1 MVATERRR
9 MPLCL
14 CVCVSTVNFSPLF
27 SLNLILYCCLPWTQ
41 FFETPHEKL
50 ERLTKVCTVART
62 PSTVPKSAFFAQEKK
77 ELEEEIQTEGKD
89 DVLAQRLATT
99 IIQLK
104 QCQEEVKS
112 NVRLNQC
119 RKLLVPVSYFIIII
133 ESKELFSEAVKAG
146 SVSVNMINTLIQG
159 EAGVG
164 KTSTK
169 CILFNEPLP
178 RFRTSTPLAEAPV
191 QIRVECPVSQG
202 DRSPT
207 GPRDVQVFGVKVE
220 SAGSTWNRLDGE
232 ELERIVVEA
241 ISAINSTR
249 DTDIQSHSVSS
260 PHPRQ
265 VLAESSAVNRSPP
278 KENQT
283 NTSTVF
289 HTSHADNGTNAS
301 EGISESTSESE
312 LQAAVASIYGQIVD
326 LVGEQISFGNTNA
339 DEILGSNWIYF
350 IDSGGQPHFHNL
362 LPHFVHGISVA
373 LFVHRLSR
381 KLEQYPMVEYYEG
394 DQAIGEAYRSS
405 LTTEDTLKCLV
416 RSMQSH
422 TIDDEKPKLVFIGTF
437 LDKIRQSSETLV
449 EKNEKLL
456 KLLTPE
462 FADQLIFCQGD
473 LESLIFPLNAKSPS
487 AHEGKMAEL
496 IRSIVES
503 SPSRKVTIPIWWYVL
518 EITLK
523 RLSAHFD
530 RMILSKRECLEVAF
544 QLDISESALI
554 EALKLF
560 HKQHIFHYYP
570 EILPDV
576 VFTSPQVLLDKL
588 TELVREVYSMK
599 RSHSDFHAPKSGKW
613 RIFRDQGILILE
625 FLKRFKKHYVDNLFT
640 PSDLLRIFMRHLII
654 TPLSTE
660 ELHKDVD
667 FTSNSIQYY
676 MPCLL
681 DMLSLTELDSHR
693 NHSLV
698 ACPLLIRFPNGWPR
712 AGVFCCL
719 QIYLMQLLHWTLVL
733 NRGKPKLFAQNCVM
747 LSPPYSTCRVTLI
760 DSFSYF
766 EIHVKAESDVC
777 RKMCPTILSQVLS
790 GIDASC
796 RTLRYNND
804 RPHLAF
810 FCPCAL
816 ATPSSPSAASDPPQ
830 HHAAELFEEEGSLR
844 CTIDQSVTFRVDS
857 NHSVWLQSLSKCT

>member
-1 MVATERRR
+1 M
-9 MPLCL
+9 
-14 CVCVSTVNFSPLF
+14 
-27 SLNLILYCCLPWTQ
+27 
-41 FFETPHEKL
+41 
-50 ERLTKVCTVART
+50 
-62 PSTVPKSAFFAQEKK
+62 
-77 ELEEEIQTEGKD
+77 EEEIHTEGKND
-89 DVLAQRLATT
+89 FLSQRLATT
-99 IIQLK
+99 TIQLN
-104 QCQEEVKS
+104 QCQEEIKS
-112 NVRLNQC
+112 NVGVN
-119 RKLLVPVSYFIIII
+119 KHTNVSTCILFYNI

-169 CILFNEPLP
+169 CILFNEPP
-178 RFRTSTPLAEAPV
+178 PHFRTSTPLAEAPV
-191 QIRVECPVSQG
+191 HIRVDDQVSQ
-202 DRSPT
+202 SAQSHT
-207 GPRDVQVFGVKVE
+207 GPRDVQVLGAKVE
-220 SAGSTWNRLDGE
+220 SAGRTWNRLDGE

-260 PHPRQ
+260 PHPGQ
-265 VLAESSAVNRSPP
+265 GLTDSSAVLNVTQTNSRNPP
-278 KENQT
+278 EENQT
-283 NTSTVF
+283 ST
-289 HTSHADNGTNAS
+289 
-301 EGISESTSESE
+301 SESTSESE
-312 LQAAVASIYGQIVD
+312 LQAAVASIYGKIVD
-326 LVGEQISFGNTNA
+326 LVKEQISPSNTNA
-339 DEILGSNWIYF
+339 NEILGSNWIYF

-381 KLEQYPMVEYYEG
+381 KLEEYPIVEYFEKNK
-394 DQAIGEAYRSS
+394 AICEAYRSS

-422 TIDDEKPKLVFIGTF
+422 TINDEKPNLVFIGTF
-437 LDKIRQSSETLV
+437 LDKIQQSSETLV
-449 EKNEKLL
+449 EKDKKLL

-462 FADQLIFCQGD
+462 FADQLIFRQKY
-473 LESLIFPLNAKSPS
+473 LESLIFPFNAKRPG
-487 AHEGKMAEL
+487 AHEKRMAKL
-496 IRSIVES
+496 IRSVVES

-523 RLSAHFD
+523 KLSAHFN
-530 RMILSKRECLEVAF
+530 RMVLSKQECLEVAF
-544 QLDISESALI
+544 QLNISESALI

-560 HKQHIFHYYP
+560 HQQHIFHYYP

-588 TELVREVYSMK
+588 TELVREVYTMK
-599 RSHSDFHAPKSGKW
+599 RSHSDQPSLDAPKSGKW

-625 FLKRFKKHYVDNLFT
+625 FLKQFDEHYVYNLFT
-640 PSDLLRIFMRHLII
+640 PPDLLRIFVRHLII
-654 TPLSTE
+654 TPFSTE
-660 ELHKDVD
+660 GLHTEVD

-693 NHSLV
+693 NQSLV
-698 ACPLLIRFPNGWPR
+698 ACPILIRFPNGWPH

-719 QIYLMQLLHWTLVL
+719 QVYLMQLVHWTLVL
-733 NRGKPKLFAQNCVM
+733 SKGKPKLIAQNCVM
-747 LSPPYSTCRVTLI
+747 LSPPNSTCRVTLI

-766 EIHVKAESDVC
+766 EIHVEAKLGVC
-777 RKMCPTILSQVLS
+777 QEMCPQILSQVLS

-796 RTLRYNND
+796 RTLRYNKD

-810 FCPCAL
+810 FCPCVL
-816 ATPSSPSAASDPPQ
+816 THPSSLYPASNL
-830 HHAAELFEEEGSLR
+830 HAAELFKKESSLR
-844 CTIDQSVTFRVDS
+844 CTIDETLTFNIDS
-857 NHSVWLQSLSKCT
+857 THSTWLRELSECT

>member
-1 MVATERRR
+1 MFY
-9 MPLCL
+9 
-14 CVCVSTVNFSPLF
+14 N
-27 SLNLILYCCLPWTQ
+27 N
-41 FFETPHEKL
+41 
-50 ERLTKVCTVART
+50 
-62 PSTVPKSAFFAQEKK
+62 
-77 ELEEEIQTEGKD
+77 
-89 DVLAQRLATT
+89 
-99 IIQLK
+99 
-104 QCQEEVKS
+104 
-112 NVRLNQC
+112 
-119 RKLLVPVSYFIIII
+119 II
-133 ESKELFSEAVKAG
+133 ESKELFAEAVKAG

-178 RFRTSTPLAEAPV
+178 QFRTSTPLAEAPV
-191 QIRVECPVSQG
+191 QIRVDCPISQC
-202 DRSPT
+202 DQSHT
-207 GPRDVQVFGVKVE
+207 RDVQVFGAKIE

-241 ISAINSTR
+241 IATINSTR
-249 DTDIQSHSVSS
+249 DTDIQSHSVTS

-265 VLAESSAVNRSPP
+265 GLTDSSAVFSMSQTDSRSPP
-278 KENQT
+278 EENQT
-283 NTSTVF
+283 ITSTVF
-289 HTSHADNGTNAS
+289 HTSHADSGTNAS

-312 LQAAVASIYGQIVD
+312 LQAAVANIYGKIVD
-326 LVGEQISFGNTNA
+326 LVEEQISPGNTNA
-339 DEILGSNWIYF
+339 NEILGSNWIYF

-381 KLEQYPMVEYYEG
+381 KLEEYPMVEYFERN
-394 DQAIGEAYRSS
+394 QAIGKAHRSS
-405 LTTEDTLKCLV
+405 LTTEDTLKSLV

-437 LDKIRQSSETLV
+437 LDKIGQSSETLV

-462 FADQLIFCQGD
+462 FAEQLIFCQRD

-487 AHEGKMAEL
+487 AHEGGMAEL
-496 IRSIVES
+496 IRSVVES
-503 SPSRKVTIPIWWYVL
+503 APSRKMTIPIWWYVL

-523 RLSAHFD
+523 KLSVHFD
-530 RMILSKRECLEVAF
+530 RMVLSKRECLEVAL

-560 HKQHIFHYYP
+560 HQQHIFHYYP
-570 EILPDV
+570 EILPGV

-588 TELVREVYSMK
+588 TELVREVYIMK
-599 RSHSDFHAPKSGKW
+599 RSHSYFPSFGSPKSGKW
-613 RIFRDQGILILE
+613 RIFRDQGILYLE
-625 FLKRFKKHYVDNLFT
+625 FLKQFEKHYVDNLFT
-640 PSDLLRIFMRHLII
+640 PPDLLRIFMRHLII

-660 ELHKDVD
+660 GLHKEAD

-693 NHSLV
+693 NHSTV
-698 ACPLLIRFPNGWPR
+698 ACPILIRFPNGWPR

-719 QIYLMQLLHWTLVL
+719 QVYLMQLLHWTLVL
-733 NRGKPKLFAQNCVM
+733 SKGKPKLIAQNCVM
-747 LSPPYSTCRVTLI
+747 LSPPNSTCRVTLI

-766 EIHVKAESDVC
+766 EIHVEAKSGVC
-777 RKMCPTILSQVLS
+777 QKMCPKILSQVLS

-810 FCPCAL
+810 FCPCVPTHL
-816 ATPSSPSAASDPPQ
+816 SSPASDL
-830 HHAAELFEEEGSLR
+830 HAAELFKEEGSLR
-844 CTIDQSVTFRVDS
+844 CSMDETVTFDIDS
-857 NHSVWLQSLSKCT
+857 IHSIWLQELSECTFYECHRTVILQE